1 MIFLLCVFST
11 CVLHCILTL
20 KLHECACVCV
30 SPSPVSQPVVKRSA
44 GESVCVSQTS
54 PSLSKP
60 AFTFV
65 ICERKII
72 LTFSWPS
79 KELDNDE
86 ITCIIALYANWGVVT
101 AHKCFHQTFSLHL
114 TGAHSETKD
123 MSIVLSEC
131 KIKHNRAFLHTST
144 VYFHLAWPI
153 FFFLKHMHA
162 KHQANETN
170 KYMYKLGFQASWDKG
185 NKRLGSN
192 ITGLEHSIGKQVNWC
207 KSVQTFF
214 WNPCCI
220 YTVDFKP
227 SKKHVHDW
235 WILQWEGLSAVIWG
249 SSHRYGRFC
258 RVYVQIAWSSFKQWL
273 NIMGNVLI

>member
-1 MIFLLCVFST
+1 M
-11 CVLHCILTL
+11 L

-30 SPSPVSQPVVKRSA
+30 SPSPISQPVVKRSA

-60 AFTFV
+60 AFTFA

-86 ITCIIALYANWGVVT
+86 ITCIIALYANWGMVT

-153 FFFLKHMHA
+153 FFFLKHIHA

-170 KYMYKLGFQASWDKG
+170 KYMYKLRFQASWDKG

-192 ITGLEHSIGKQVNWC
+192 ITGLEHPIGKQVNWC
-207 KSVQTFF
+207 KSVQTVFLESVLYLHG
-214 WNPCCI
+214 WLQAKQKACAWLVNPS
-220 YTVDFKP
+220 V
-227 SKKHVHDW
+227 
-235 WILQWEGLSAVIWG
+235 GGA
-249 SSHRYGRFC
+249 
-258 RVYVQIAWSSFKQWL
+258 
-273 NIMGNVLI
+273 